1 MRSFNF
7 GNMAA
12 KIMECAAS
20 LVMQSAQDASKAA
33 NCTVYNPPLADF
45 LSGGLDF
52 YKHFRWMIG

>member
-1 MRSFNF
+1 
-7 GNMAA
+7 MAA

-20 LVMQSAQDASKAA
+20 LEMQSAQDASKAA